1 MAIGDVPVPRN
12 SRVATQTP
20 NAPSGTFGEGTA
32 RALGQL
38 GAAIGGAGEDI
49 EAVGLAFQRRQERQ
63 EDFETQ
69 RRWVEYSGEQD
80 RVQAERIQQ
89 AAADGTYNGVHQR
102 VNEEIEQ
109 SNAAFLETIPER
121 LRGEYSV
128 RLERLTNSKVTGAFN
143 WEYAQGNKAFVQETE
158 QTVDNLSVQ
167 MQQGS
172 VSADQAIAAVEE
184 LIEKS
189 DLPDIARQE
198 LRVQALTRFR
208 SIEFQNEIQIA
219 RAGGGTVG
227 PATGADVVAAG
238 LLPHER
244 GFLNAV
250 SRRESGDKY
259 NVRYNGHDNAPATF
273 DDFSDHPRVFVKRPD
288 GRMSSAAGRYQFTAT
303 TWDQVSRE
311 LGLTSFSPENQDRAA
326 IHLARKRY
334 NAQRAG
340 GLTFDQALQSG
351 NREIILTVKQSL
363 GETWEAFSSMS
374 NDEFVN
380 IVTGSKGI
388 AGGGTGSA
396 LYPDLWN
403 DPRYAELPY
412 EELVKLANAGAT
424 AHQKDL
430 EDQAAAA
437 KDAADAALQGAY
449 MGAIRGQLTEADV
462 DRLLDDGTLRTASEV
477 RSFEEFAR
485 RGAEQVDG
493 ATRVQQQLVN
503 DDYVFTGRDMKDMN
517 AFIGEDGLAALSQ
530 RNEEYARGGLV
541 PFVARTGMIP
551 TNSARVLSQQLSS
564 TDPMHNQFALGVL
577 GDIYSQNPAAIER
590 AEGLT
595 RGQKDQIAVFSA
607 NRAFTTP
614 AEAMEL
620 YRASLDPNMGQQ
632 LEVLSK
638 EGEKAFADISD
649 RQLLNAFD
657 PSIFVGGPD
666 MPASPA
672 QTIAFRNNARAL
684 YVQGYKLFAGDDG
697 KATDYMNERL
707 KLEWGQTEIGGAGK
721 RLARLGPEKYYEQV
735 DGGWDWIDFNVRA
748 ELELGEDVEFQLV
761 GDAQTKFEGSLFAS
775 GGSELNASYMVAV
788 KDDEGRWRLQLADNG
803 QPRRLAFEI
812 TDTQQEIVF
821 GKAEAANLNTR
832 LGQLQTQLGNSTDP
846 AEQFQLE
853 QEIIRLGQQRNA
865 LHENAKVIT
874 GVDTPEQQISS
885 LQKMQSENERALIN
899 AEWRLNVARGQ
910 GNATVIQQLETE
922 VELLR
927 TQAEN
932 LQRRLGD
939 TDG

>member
-12 SRVATQTP
+12 SRIATQNP
-20 NAPSGTFGEGTA
+20 NAPVGTFGEGTA

-38 GAAIGGAGEDI
+38 GNSIEGAGEDI
-49 EAVGLAFQRRQERQ
+49 ERIGLAYQRRQEKQ

-80 RVQAERIQQ
+80 RIQAERIQQ
-89 AAADGTYNGVHQR
+89 AAAEGTYSGIHQR
-102 VNEEIEQ
+102 VNEEVEA
-109 SNAAFLETIPER
+109 SNAAFLETVPER

-128 RLERLTNSKVTGAFN
+128 RLEGLTNSKVTGAFT
-143 WEYAQGNKAFVQETE
+143 WEYAEGNKAFVAETE
-158 QTVDNLSVQ
+158 QTIDGLSLQ

-172 VSADQAIAAVEE
+172 IAADQAITAVEE
-184 LIEKS
+184 LINKS
-189 DLPDIARQE
+189 DLPDIVRQE
-198 LRVQALTRFR
+198 LRVQALSRFR
-208 SIEFQNEIQIA
+208 SIEFQKEIEIA
-219 RAGGGTVG
+219 RSGGGTVG
-227 PATGADVVAAG
+227 PATGEDVVAAG

-250 SRRESGDKY
+250 SSRESGDKY

-273 DDFSDHPRVFVKRPD
+273 DDFSDHPRIFVRRPD

-351 NREIILTVKQSL
+351 NRDIILTVKQSL
-363 GETWEAFSSMS
+363 GETWEAFQTMS
-374 NDEFVN
+374 DDEFVN
-380 IVTGSKGI
+380 IVSGSKGI

-403 DPRYAELPY
+403 DERFAELPY
-412 EELVKLANAGAT
+412 DQLLKLANAGAT
-424 AHQKDL
+424 AQE
-430 EDQAAAA
+430 EDAEAQLKAI
-437 KDAADAALQGAY
+437 KEAADAALQNAY

-462 DRLLDDGTLRTASEV
+462 SRLLEDGTLRTASEV
-477 RSFEEFAR
+477 RSFQEFAR
-485 RGAEQVDG
+485 RGAEKVDG
-493 ATRVQQQLVN
+493 ATRIQQNLLSE
-503 DDYVFTGRDMKDMN
+503 DYVFTGRDMKDMN
-517 AFIGEDGLAALSQ
+517 AFVGDEGLAALSQ
-530 RNEEYARGGLV
+530 RDQDFTQGALL
-541 PFVARTGMIP
+541 PLVARTGMLP
-551 TNSARVLSQQLSS
+551 TDSARVLSQQLSS
-564 TDPMHNQFALGVL
+564 TDPMHNSFALGVL
-577 GDIYSQNPAAIER
+577 GDIYAQNPAAIER

-614 AEAMEL
+614 EEAMDL
-620 YRASLDPNMGQQ
+620 YRQSLDPNMSQQ
-632 LEVLSK
+632 LETLGK

-666 MPASPA
+666 IPASPA
-672 QTIAFRNNARAL
+672 QAIAFRNNARSL
-684 YVQGYKLFAGDDG
+684 YVQGYKLFGGDDG

-707 KLEWGQTEIGGAGK
+707 KLEWGPTEIGGAGK

-748 ELELGEDVEFQLV
+748 ELGLGEDIEFQLV
-761 GDAQTKFEGSLFAS
+761 GDAQTKFEGSLFAG

-803 QPRRLAFEI
+803 QPRRLAFEVSER
-812 TDTQQEIVF
+812 QKEIVL
-821 GKAEAANLNTR
+821 GKAEGANLNTR
-832 LGQLQTQLGNSTDP
+832 LGQLHTQLGNSTDP
-846 AEQFQLE
+846 EEQAALE
-853 QEIIRLGQQRNA
+853 QEIVKLSAQRDALETNMETLTESELPLSEVNSLQTQMDDALQALSDAQQQLQAAQNSKSQA
-865 LHENAKVIT
+865 
-874 GVDTPEQQISS
+874 GVPSLEKQISKLKVKIS
-885 LQKMQSENERALIN
+885 NLER
-899 AEWRLNVARGQ
+899 RM
-910 GNATVIQQLETE
+910 GN
-922 VELLR
+922 R
-927 TQAEN
+927 
-932 LQRRLGD
+932 
-939 TDG
+939 